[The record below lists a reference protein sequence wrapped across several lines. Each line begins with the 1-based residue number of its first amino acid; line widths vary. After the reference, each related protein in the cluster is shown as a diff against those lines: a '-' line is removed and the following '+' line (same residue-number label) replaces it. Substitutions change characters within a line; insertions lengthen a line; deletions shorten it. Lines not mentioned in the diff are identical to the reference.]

1 MSINKRIVIVGRS
14 PGSLE
19 RLTRILEGAGY
30 IVSST
35 TNDGIAI
42 DMASACDAL
51 LIDND
56 VAESD
61 RRYVATEARNRSD
74 AILVL
79 TANSPRSILTQ
90 LAQTLTAE

>member
-14 PGSLE
+14 PGSID

-30 IVSST
+30 IVSGT
-35 TNDGIAI
+35 TNDGVAI

-56 VAESD
+56 VAEAD
-61 RRYVATEARNRSD
+61 RRYVATEARNRD
-74 AILVL
+74 VDIPVL
-79 TANSPRSILTQ
+79 TVNSPCSVLTQ
-90 LAQTLTAE
+90 LAQALP